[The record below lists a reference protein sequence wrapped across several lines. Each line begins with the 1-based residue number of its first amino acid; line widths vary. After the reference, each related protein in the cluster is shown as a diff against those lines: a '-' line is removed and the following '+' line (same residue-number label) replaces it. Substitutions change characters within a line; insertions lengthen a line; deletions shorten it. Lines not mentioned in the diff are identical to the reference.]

1 MKCDVIV
8 SKHQEKLRTHPLPR
22 GGTDFLRSRSV
33 KSEEFTM
40 SQPEVKLEYEYSE
53 PEYLAAS
60 RLFFFSSPNVIARL
74 IVFGLLLVAAVIL
87 LGLLFTDLL
96 ILFPGLLFVVLL
108 EAALFYNVLVTTP
121 RKYFRG
127 DGKFRDR
134 YEITF
139 SDEGVKLKT
148 SQIDS
153 KMAWSLYTRVVE
165 GRDMYLL
172 FYGKDTRM
180 MTSVPKRAFTSNDQE
195 QLFRE
200 LITRHITEHS
210 GLKQMAPGESE
221 NRPKT
226 RTHPHWR

>member
-1 MKCDVIV
+1 M
-8 SKHQEKLRTHPLPR
+8 Q
-22 GGTDFLRSRSV
+22 
-33 KSEEFTM
+33 
-40 SQPEVKLEYEYSE
+40 QPEVKLEYQYTES
-53 PEYLAAS
+53 EYLAAN
-60 RLFFFSSPNVIARL
+60 RLFFLSSPNVFARL
-74 IVFGLLLVAAVIL
+74 IAFGLLLGLVVVLLSLLMTDGLIL
-87 LGLLFTDLL
+87 L
-96 ILFPGLLFVVLL
+96 PGLLFVALF
-108 EAALFYNVLVTTP
+108 EAALFYNVLFTTP

-180 MTSVPKRAFTSNDQE
+180 MTSVPKRAFTS
-195 QLFRE
+195 R
-200 LITRHITEHS
+200 
-210 GLKQMAPGESE
+210 SE
-221 NRPKT
+221 ERRVGKEC
-226 RTHPHWR
+226 RSRWS

>member
-1 MKCDVIV
+1 M
-8 SKHQEKLRTHPLPR
+8 Q
-22 GGTDFLRSRSV
+22 
-33 KSEEFTM
+33 
-40 SQPEVKLEYEYSE
+40 QPEVKLEYQYTES
-53 PEYLAAS
+53 EYLAAN
-60 RLFFFSSPNVIARL
+60 RLFFLSSPNVFARL
-74 IVFGLLLVAAVIL
+74 IAFGLLLGLVVVLLSFLMTDGLIL
-87 LGLLFTDLL
+87 L
-96 ILFPGLLFVVLL
+96 PGLLFVALF
-108 EAALFYNVLVTTP
+108 EAALFYNVLFTTP

-221 NRPKT
+221 YRPKSLT
-226 RTHPHWR
+226 PPDWR